1 MNDQTI
7 IPTPERIA
15 KAGDRYEAPAETQ
28 QVKRPYARATPS
40 LDFLHMWE
48 HITPEQFQAG
58 DRLRHWLAG
67 AGQPIGLVSSYGQQR
82 WSGTLVSQEL
92 GKVTIEWPVYC
103 RDKLIEAERRLND
116 NRTWRLIMHV
126 IADDYTVEVAG
137 ACVCVGKA
145 QAGRLFKRGL
155 QVLADG
161 DIDKIRPKA

>member
-1 MNDQTI
+1 MTDQSI
-7 IPTPERIA
+7 APTPERISH
-15 KAGDRYEAPAETQ
+15 AGERYTPPAETQ
-28 QVKRPYARATPS
+28 QVKRPYARSTPT
-40 LDFLHMWE
+40 LDFLRMWDR
-48 HITPEQFQAG
+48 ITEQQFQAG

-82 WSGTLVSQEL
+82 WSGTLVSQEM

-103 RDKLIEAERRLND
+103 QDKLIEAERRLND

-145 QAGRLFKRGL
+145 QAGRLFKAGL
-155 QVLADG
+155 QVLSDG